1 MKGCMTPQEFFKNDA
16 FATAMGAE
24 IMDARPG
31 YARVRM
37 VIGAQHLNAG
47 GRTQGGA
54 LFTLADLAIA
64 VAANM
69 HGTMAFST
77 TSNISFF
84 RGSGPG
90 ETLVAEARELYL
102 HSRMGSYAC
111 DVTNGKGELV
121 AQMTAQLYRKD
132 VPVPL

>member
-1 MKGCMTPQEFFKNDA
+1 MTPQEFFKNDA
-16 FATAMGAE
+16 FATAAGIE
-24 IMDARPG
+24 IVSAKPG
-31 YARVRM
+31 YAQARLTV
-37 VIGAQHLNAG
+37 GAQHLNAG

-69 HGTMAFST
+69 HGSMAFST

-84 RGSGPG
+84 RGSGVG
-90 ETLVAEARELYL
+90 ETLVAEAKELYL
-102 HSRMGSYAC
+102 HPRMANYQC
-111 DVTNGKGELV
+111 DITNEKGELV

>member
-1 MKGCMTPQEFFKNDA
+1 MTPQEFFKKDV
-16 FATAMGAE
+16 FATAAGIEIVEAE
-24 IMDARPG
+24 AGRAVARMTVGP
-31 YARVRM
+31 A
-37 VIGAQHLNAG
+37 HLNAG

-69 HGTMAFST
+69 HGTLAFST
-77 TSNISFF
+77 TSNISFL

-90 ETLVAEARELYL
+90 ETLTAEARELYL
-102 HSRMGSYAC
+102 HPRMANYQC
-111 DVTNGKGELV
+111 DVRNGQGELV

-132 VPVPL
+132 TPVPLQ